1 MKIFA
6 YGVRCKECALFC
18 PLRYLKA
25 RKSID
30 IGQLLSAEVCP
41 LAFVCRLCA
50 TVSYHAEHE
59 LCQLEVH
66 SPEILRKTASSSI
79 YRVQFQCAD
88 ASCRAPLDLFT
99 EIARQED
106 LGQVLDWFLS
116 LNLSMSVPMAMS
128 PHRSTLRRS
137 EYPPWSPKSA
147 SPTSLGP
154 TASPPD
160 AFHHS

>member
-1 MKIFA
+1 MEIFA

-25 RKSID
+25 QKRID

-41 LAFVCRLCA
+41 LAFLCRLCA

-66 SPEILRKTASSSI
+66 YPELLRKTASSSI

-106 LGQVLDWFLS
+106 LGQVLDWFFS
-116 LNLSMSVPMAMS
+116 LNLWMKCSYGHVPTPLDAS
-128 PHRSTLRRS
+128 SFRIPTLVT
-137 EYPPWSPKSA
+137 EVCLTDQPWAHGVSA
-147 SPTSLGP
+147 
-154 TASPPD
+154 
-160 AFHHS
+160 